1 VGSRG
6 AGACIGLAVAL
17 AFAACTSSAPVR
29 AENPDRITV
38 ASFDFAESELLA
50 ALYGGALEHRGFDVD
65 LELGIGPRE
74 FVDPALARGLVDVVP
89 EYAGTAVQF
98 LRAPEAVDANDAAV
112 THRALVEAADR
123 IGVTALAAAAAQ
135 DANAIV
141 VSRATAERHDLA
153 TVSDLVPVAGQLVFG
168 GPPECPQ
175 RPLCLQGLEA
185 TYDIHVG
192 EFVALDV
199 GGPVTL
205 QALRTGDI
213 DVGVLF
219 TTDPALDDGDLV
231 ELRDDR
237 GLQPAENIT
246 PLVVDDAIER
256 HGPRL
261 ADALDAVSQRLTT
274 PQLRELN
281 QRVARQP
288 ERLRRIANDWLESEG
303 LS

>member
-1 VGSRG
+1 
-6 AGACIGLAVAL
+6 
-17 AFAACTSSAPVR
+17 
-29 AENPDRITV
+29 
-38 ASFDFAESELLA
+38 
-50 ALYGGALEHRGFDVD
+50 
-65 LELGIGPRE
+65 
-74 FVDPALARGLVDVVP
+74 
-89 EYAGTAVQF
+89 
-98 LRAPEAVDANDAAV
+98 
-112 THRALVEAADR
+112 
-123 IGVTALAAAAAQ
+123 
-135 DANAIV
+135 
-141 VSRATAERHDLA
+141 
-153 TVSDLVPVAGQLVFG
+153 
-168 GPPECPQ
+168 
-175 RPLCLQGLEA
+175 
-185 TYDIHVG
+185 
-192 EFVALDV
+192 
-199 GGPVTL
+199 L

-219 TTDPALDDGDLV
+219 TTDPALDDRDLV